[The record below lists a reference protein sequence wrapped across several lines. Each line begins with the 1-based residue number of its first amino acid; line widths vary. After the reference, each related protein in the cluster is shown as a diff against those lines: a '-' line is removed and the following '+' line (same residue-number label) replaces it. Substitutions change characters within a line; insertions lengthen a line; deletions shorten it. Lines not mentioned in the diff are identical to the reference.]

1 MDNGLLLIASVI
13 GVIIGSLI
21 TIVSLALL
29 RKDAPRQEEE
39 ATLTLTLKDAP
50 IKKKPGR
57 PKKVKI

>member
-29 RKDAPRQEEE
+29 RKDAPKPSGPVIFE
-39 ATLTLTLKDAP
+39 TP
-50 IKKKPGR
+50 IEIPAKKKPGR